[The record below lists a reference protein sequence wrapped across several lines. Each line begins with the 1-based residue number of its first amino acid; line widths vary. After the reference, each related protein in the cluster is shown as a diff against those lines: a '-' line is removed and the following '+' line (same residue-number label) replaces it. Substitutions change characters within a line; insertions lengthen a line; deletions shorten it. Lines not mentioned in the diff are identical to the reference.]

1 MMKKLIHILSAA
13 LLAVS
18 MAGCNSKAI
27 FSDEMTENGDLI
39 VTADNADIKSAVAT
53 EYDIAEG
60 DTVTVTSEVT
70 KGGITFKMIRG
81 GSSAETPAV
90 SWEFTEAGTTDY
102 QVDPGSYLVSFE
114 STQKHTTGKITF
126 HITHS
131 ETKAEDEGDTQNPT
145 MNFVGTYAKDR
156 CSILVEAQGQN
167 NAKFT
172 VMWGS
177 SAAEHSEW
185 TMSGKL
191 DTETL
196 TVDYTD
202 CVKKDVVFKEDGTI
216 DTETVIYE
224 NGTGTFKFDGSTL
237 TWTDNNE
244 NAADGMVFEYAN

>member
-1 MMKKLIHILSAA
+1 MKKLFHILSAA
-13 LLAVS
+13 LLTVS
-18 MAGCNSKAI
+18 LAGCNSKAI

-39 VTADNADIKSAVAT
+39 VTADNADISSAVGC

-70 KGGITFKMIRG
+70 KGGITFTMVKA
-81 GSSAETPAV
+81 GSTADTPAV
-90 SWEFTEAGTTDY
+90 KWEFTEAGTTDY
-102 QVDPGSYLVSFE
+102 QVDPGTYMVMFE
-114 STQKHTTGKITF
+114 STQKHTTGKMTF

-131 ETKAEDEGDTQNPT
+131 EAKTADEGDGQNPT